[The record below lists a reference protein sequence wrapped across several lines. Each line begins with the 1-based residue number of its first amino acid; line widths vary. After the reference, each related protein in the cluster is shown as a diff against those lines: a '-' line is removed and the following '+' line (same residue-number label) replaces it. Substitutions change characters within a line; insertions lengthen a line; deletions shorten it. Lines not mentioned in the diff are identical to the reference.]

1 MAQVLQT
8 NCDYKIKTQIDG
20 RITLDTNE
28 VLVTGNLRVEG
39 DYVTVNVTNLDI
51 EDNII
56 TLNKG
61 ETGDGVTEGY
71 AGIQID
77 RGFSDDSTRNPFPT
91 FWYDEAAGTWEIV
104 TVAGGL
110 SSYTDSNLK
119 VRRILTNPFID
130 NGDLTVIG
138 SGLGVISVAGTTN
151 YENQVTQDDD
161 VPNKKYVD
169 VAILNR
175 QPDNEIKRDDTYVIV
190 QDIDGGASAI
200 SIMSI
205 QLAQITVPGANYSVN
220 DELLLVGGSTR
231 RDGKIRVDS
240 VDVSGGI
247 LTFTVIDGGLFA
259 GIPPSIYNIST
270 STNGLG
276 FGAKFDV
283 VWGVEEVEITNSGND
298 YETVTVNFQ
307 PGTDLGAGVLT
318 ASAIAAVDLDV
329 FSPSYRAI
337 SSITVN
343 DPGEY
348 DYVPLITFSAG
359 ANPSLTESQVRVVV
373 DGVLSSTFYEN
384 RAKIQDFEIEDNQ
397 IANTVTDSN
406 FKLTTLGSGKVEINR
421 GIQFEAQATPTV
433 ALNYV
438 AGSTVVYGNPND
450 DVLVRPTPGGTG
462 LYFNNLKQSLS
473 WDQWVTNN
481 PAAENTPANLLTYP
495 VKNELISK
503 QKALVMSMLF

>member
-220 DELLLVGGSTR
+220 DELLLEL
-231 RDGKIRVDS
+231 KLL
-240 VDVSGGI
+240 I
-247 LTFTVIDGGLFA
+247 LVT
-259 GIPPSIYNIST
+259 
-270 STNGLG
+270 
-276 FGAKFDV
+276 
-283 VWGVEEVEITNSGND
+283 ITKQLQLIFNQ
-298 YETVTVNFQ
+298 E
-307 PGTDLGAGVLT
+307 LT
-318 ASAIAAVDLDV
+318 
-329 FSPSYRAI
+329 
-337 SSITVN
+337 
-343 DPGEY
+343 
-348 DYVPLITFSAG
+348 
-359 ANPSLTESQVRVVV
+359 
-373 DGVLSSTFYEN
+373 
-384 RAKIQDFEIEDNQ
+384 
-397 IANTVTDSN
+397 
-406 FKLTTLGSGKVEINR
+406 
-421 GIQFEAQATPTV
+421 
-433 ALNYV
+433 
-438 AGSTVVYGNPND
+438 
-450 DVLVRPTPGGTG
+450 
-462 LYFNNLKQSLS
+462 
-473 WDQWVTNN
+473 
-481 PAAENTPANLLTYP
+481 
-495 VKNELISK
+495 
-503 QKALVMSMLF
+503 

>member
-8 NCDYKIKTQIDG
+8 NCDYKIKTQVGG

-39 DYVTVNVTNLDI
+39 DYVTVNVTNLDV

-56 TLNKG
+56 TVNNG
-61 ETGDGVTEGY
+61 ETGNGVTEGY
-71 AGIQID
+71 AGIQVD
-77 RGFSDDSTRNPFPT
+77 RGFSSDSTRNAFPT
-91 FWYDEAAGTWEIV
+91 FWYDESAGTWEIV
-104 TVAGGL
+104 TTAGGL
-110 SSYTDSNLK
+110 ISYVDSNLK
-119 VRRILTNPFID
+119 LRKLLTNPFID

-161 VPNKKYVD
+161 IPNKRYVD
-169 VAILNR
+169 VAIRNR
-175 QPDNEIKRDDTYVIV
+175 QPDNEIKRDDTYVVV
-190 QDIDGGASAI
+190 QDVDGGASAI
-200 SIMSI
+200 SLMSI
-205 QLAQITVPGANYSVN
+205 QLAQVTVPGANYSVN
-220 DELLLVGGSTR
+220 DELLLVGGTTR

-240 VDVSGGI
+240 VDLSGAI
-247 LTFTVIDGGLFA
+247 LTFTVIDGGLFSA
-259 GIPPSIYNIST
+259 IPPSIYNVST
-270 STNGLG
+270 TTNGLG

-283 VWGVEEVEITNSGND
+283 IWGVEEVEIINPGND

-307 PGTDLGAGVLT
+307 PGTDLGAGILT
-318 ASAIAAVDLDV
+318 AAALATVNLDV
-329 FSPSYRAI
+329 FSIDYRTVT
-337 SSITVN
+337 SITVN
-343 DPGEY
+343 SPGEY

-373 DGVLSSTFYEN
+373 DGILSSTFYED
-384 RAKIQDFEIEDNQ
+384 RVKIQDFEIEDNE
-397 IANTVTDSN
+397 ITNTVTNSN
-406 FKLTTLGSGKVEINR
+406 IKLTTLGTGKVEVNR
-421 GIQFEAQATPTV
+421 GIQFEAQATPSA

-438 AGSTVVYGNPND
+438 AGSTVLFGNPDD

-473 WDQWVTNN
+473 WDQWVINN
-481 PAAENTPANLLTYP
+481 PVSQNTPANLLTYP